1 MKPHLHHAAL
11 NVADLDWYAAFFQET
26 FAMEVRRTSG
36 EAPARKIWFS
46 EGIQLNECPDA
57 AAAGGACDHISLAV
71 PDVPAYVAAALAAG
85 CTPLPQGAHWLALP
99 NGVRIE
105 LVPDA

>member
-57 AAAGGACDHISLAV
+57 AAAGGPATTSPWRCRTY
-71 PDVPAYVAAALAAG
+71 PPMWRRRWRRDVRPSPRARTGSPCLMASG
-85 CTPLPQGAHWLALP
+85 
-99 NGVRIE
+99 
-105 LVPDA
+105 